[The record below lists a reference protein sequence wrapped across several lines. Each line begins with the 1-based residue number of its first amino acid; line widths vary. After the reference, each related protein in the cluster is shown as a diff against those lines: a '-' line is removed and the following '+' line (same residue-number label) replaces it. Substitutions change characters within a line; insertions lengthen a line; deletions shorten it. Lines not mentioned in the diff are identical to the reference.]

1 MSDLIGALLSCIQ
14 TASADLPGF
23 DLAHKPFRDIAAGD
37 AKEPAEQSSEI
48 IQSKCLDRNTRNI
61 ISLKEGCC
69 FMKKKMETVLCTDMT
84 NVSAFQNTNRTKN
97 TELNI
102 TATKLL
108 HLILT
113 TP

>member
-37 AKEPAEQSSEI
+37 AKEPEEQSSEI
-48 IQSKCLDRNTRNI
+48 IQSKCVDRSTRNI
-61 ISLKEGCC
+61 SSLKERCY
-69 FMKKKMETVLCTDMT
+69 FKKKKMETVLCTDMT
-84 NVSAFQNTNRTKN
+84 NVSAQTRPKK

-108 HLILT
+108 HLILI